1 MGVFERIAALTW
13 EHPKKVLAGVALFM
27 VVAAVF
33 GGRVEHHL
41 VPAGFSDDSS
51 ESEVAVDR
59 LREGLGYDATPGIV
73 VRVSP
78 PSGEDL
84 AIGAASIRREVR
96 RITHDL
102 RDVQFVARAQ
112 DPLAPLDEAIEK
124 AGPGLTPEALKHI
137 VRDFRRESP
146 AVADNGSAVLITGHL
161 DSEDPEE
168 DGGAAAEEAKDTI
181 ASDRL
186 DVGLAGFAVG
196 FHEVEAQTRSDLQ
209 RAELIAF
216 PVLALLLLLVF
227 RGLVAA
233 AVPLVVGVAAI
244 LGTFLALRVM
254 ALFTDA
260 SLFALNITT
269 ALSLGLAVDYALLL
283 ISRYREEMSDRGA
296 TREAHRQTVITAGRT
311 VIFSGITVA
320 AAMVA
325 LVLFPQRFLY
335 SIGVAGAAVGILA
348 STIALLGVSS
358 LLAILGERIDKFSIR
373 GGAAVSD
380 TSSGWYRLAH
390 GVMRRPV
397 IVAVVSGAVML
408 ALALPAISATLTG
421 PSAEA
426 VPPGQDSYAVQEAI
440 DDAYDR
446 SASEPITV
454 VTAGAGDGDLR
465 NLRAELRGVEGIDE
479 VAPFD
484 RVDEELA
491 YANLGATR
499 PALTALPQEAVREI
513 RELSGNP
520 EFGGAEILV
529 SGNTARFVDQKESL
543 TSNLP
548 RVAGVAIVGTLI
560 LLFMLTGSV
569 VLPLKTILMNALTLG
584 AVLGIMTLVF
594 DNGIGSS
601 LLSYPGP
608 DAIELI
614 TLSLV
619 FAITFGLATD
629 YAVLVL
635 ARIKEQ
641 HDLGLPNDEAIAI
654 GIGRTGRVITAA
666 AAMLAVVFLAF
677 ASSEIFFMKQAAIG
691 QAVGV
696 ILDATIVRALL
707 VPSLMALLG
716 DLNWWAPGPLKRF
729 QARYGFREA

>member
-1 MGVFERIAALTW
+1 
-13 EHPKKVLAGVALFM
+13 
-27 VVAAVF
+27 
-33 GGRVEHHL
+33 
-41 VPAGFSDDSS
+41 
-51 ESEVAVDR
+51 
-59 LREGLGYDATPGIV
+59 
-73 VRVSP
+73 
-78 PSGEDL
+78 
-84 AIGAASIRREVR
+84 
-96 RITHDL
+96 
-102 RDVQFVARAQ
+102 
-112 DPLAPLDEAIEK
+112 
-124 AGPGLTPEALKHI
+124 
-137 VRDFRRESP
+137 
-146 AVADNGSAVLITGHL
+146 
-161 DSEDPEE
+161 
-168 DGGAAAEEAKDTI
+168 
-181 ASDRL
+181 
-186 DVGLAGFAVG
+186 
-196 FHEVEAQTRSDLQ
+196 
-209 RAELIAF
+209 
-216 PVLALLLLLVF
+216 
-227 RGLVAA
+227 
-233 AVPLVVGVAAI
+233 
-244 LGTFLALRVM
+244 
-254 ALFTDA
+254 
-260 SLFALNITT
+260 
-269 ALSLGLAVDYALLL
+269 
-283 ISRYREEMSDRGA
+283 
-296 TREAHRQTVITAGRT
+296 
-311 VIFSGITVA
+311 
-320 AAMVA
+320 
-325 LVLFPQRFLY
+325 
-335 SIGVAGAAVGILA
+335 
-348 STIALLGVSS
+348 
-358 LLAILGERIDKFSIR
+358 
-373 GGAAVSD
+373 
-380 TSSGWYRLAH
+380 
-390 GVMRRPV
+390 
-397 IVAVVSGAVML
+397 VML

-454 VTAGAGDGDLR
+454 VTAGAGDVDLR